1 MVLESVFSVT
11 SIRLS
16 RKIRKIFQLFQHFR
30 RMTEKSSTNP
40 AIKLDGFDYKI
51 IALLQK
57 RGRMTYQ
64 EISKEIGKGIS
75 TVHNR
80 VRALEEAGVIKGFT
94 AVLDGSKVGRPTVAM
109 VLITIRYR
117 VPGRKT
123 VLSQREFCDEVAQ
136 HPLIQSVHVLSGEY
150 DVMLKVRTRD
160 VDEMNR
166 FIVDFLRQMPA
177 VDKTLTMF
185 VMDTYLDTTEIRLTE
200 SFPKVNG

>member
-1 MVLESVFSVT
+1 
-11 SIRLS
+11 
-16 RKIRKIFQLFQHFR
+16 
-30 RMTEKSSTNP
+30 MTEKISV
-40 AIKLDGFDYKI
+40 KLDESDYI
-51 IALLQK
+51 ILNLLQK
-57 RGRMTYQ
+57 NARMTIK
-64 EISKEIGKGIS
+64 EISKETGKGIS

-80 VRALEEAGVIKGFT
+80 IKALEVAKVITGYT

-109 VLITIRYR
+109 VLITVRYR

-123 VLSQREFCDEVAQ
+123 VISQREFCEEIAQ
-136 HPLIQSVHVLSGEY
+136 HPLVQSVHVLSGEF

-160 VDEMNR
+160 VNEMNH

-185 VMDTYLDTTEIRLTE
+185 VMDTYLDTTEIRLTD